1 MRRKKADRYDIDK
14 IPIREELRN
23 AIKTKKLVE
32 IAAIDVY
39 QGISRMQ
46 GLQDEFIQELVDGV
60 LDKIAALQTD
70 ITAIRG
76 CLEERIAVLEE
87 KVA

>member
-23 AIKTKKLVE
+23 AIKTRKLVE

-39 QGISRMQ
+39 QGIGRMQ
-46 GLQDEFIQELVDGV
+46 GIQDEFIQELIDGV

-70 ITAIRG
+70 ITAIKG

>member
-46 GLQDEFIQELVDGV
+46 GLQDEFIQELIDGV
-60 LDKIAALQTD
+60 LNKIAVLQAD